1 MHTDTENPAEVE
13 KRLWHEIDR
22 AHIGMLG
29 IVDGEPQHLQPMTA
43 FPVPEEG
50 EIWFFTRAET
60 DLARDVSRGAR
71 RAMFVVMA
79 SDKEAQACVGGEL
92 TVEMDRAKIDR
103 WWSPM
108 VAAWYP
114 DGKDDPDLRLIRMK
128 CHDAR
133 VWISDA
139 GPVKY
144 VWEVTRA
151 NLGHTM
157 PNLGGRSDV
166 SFH

>member
-1 MHTDTENPAEVE
+1 MSTDTHDQAAVE
-13 KRLWHEIDR
+13 ERLWDEIDKAR
-22 AHIGMLG
+22 IGMVG
-29 IVDGEPQHLQPMTA
+29 IVDGEPQHFQPMTA
-43 FPVPEEG
+43 FTVPGDG

-60 DLARDVSRGAR
+60 DLARDASHGAR
-71 RAMFVVMA
+71 QVMFIVQ
-79 SDKEAQACVGGEL
+79 SKDKDFQACIDGEM
-92 TVEMDRAKIDR
+92 TVEMDRARIAR

-114 DGKDDPDLRLIRMK
+114 DGQDDPDLRLLRVK

-144 VWEVTRA
+144 LWEVARA
-151 NLGHTM
+151 NATHST
-157 PNLGGRSDV
+157 PDLGGRADV
-166 SFH
+166 TLN